1 MIQQLMGLNF
11 LQEIFHIVSFCLFF
25 LPFYLTMQFTVNKN
39 CQRLNP
45 KPRISGVRSDHSI
58 SCATTTLNLIMVH
71 HITCATEKLA
81 IILILIKT
89 ANLFNKTQSVP
100 QISRQNHTTN
110 GPWWWWSSGHRTYLL
125 LQQSQFDSF

>member
-11 LQEIFHIVSFCLFF
+11 LQEIFNIVSFRFFF
-25 LPFYLTMQFTVNKN
+25 LHFRLTMQITVNKN

>member
-110 GPWWWWSSGHRTYLL
+110 GPWWWCTSGHRTYLL